1 MEIPPLSERPVSQ
14 EEEEAFLR
22 SIQPRRGLFGRR
34 FIGPRRWRPGWAWVP
49 RVRGGGRGGG
59 RGSGASQS
67 GEDAATVDSG
77 SQSGGASFDSGSQ
90 GVAWLRAD
98 PVDWGIRIAV
108 VLLIVAGCYA
118 VYINGVAE
126 GWWRAWGENP
136 TAIPTRSAMS
146 GRVPTP
152 TPTPSASGEAAMS
165 GGYQVGPDGVLV
177 RPAEHAASTYTLPEL
192 PPAATE
198 NSERGAEAA
207 AEHYLALLVYA
218 WNTGDTTPLADMSD
232 PTSEFANSYLRD
244 IDNVYQGG
252 WTYGNAS
259 RVVHVLRL
267 EPVPAGEG
275 NVQPNTI
282 GVKLQIVSSDGIT
295 CRGQKITV
303 KDEEYTSTLSL
314 FMTWK
319 DGRWIETQGRVI
331 SEHEQ

>member
-34 FIGPRRWRPGWAWVP
+34 FIGPRRWRPDWAW
-49 RVRGGGRGGG
+49 RVRGG
-59 RGSGASQS
+59 GASQS
-67 GEDAATVDSG
+67 GEGGAVDSG
-77 SQSGGASFDSGSQ
+77 SQSG

-108 VLLIVAGCYA
+108 VVLIVAGCYA

-146 GRVPTP
+146 GRAPTP

-177 RPAEHAASTYTLPEL
+177 RPAEHAASTYPLPEL
-192 PPAATE
+192 PQAATE

-218 WNTGDTTPLADMSD
+218 WNTGDTTPLANMSD
-232 PTSEFANSYLRD
+232 PNSEFANTYITNIGELYSH
-244 IDNVYQGG
+244 G
-252 WTYGNAS
+252 WADGTAS
-259 RVVHVLRL
+259 KITRVLRV
-267 EPVPAGEG
+267 EPMEPNGTDVPENTVFVKFRISSIDGKECNG
-275 NVQPNTI
+275 TRLKVQE
-282 GVKLQIVSSDGIT
+282 S
-295 CRGQKITV
+295 
-303 KDEEYTSTLSL
+303 EYESTLSFL
-314 FMTWK
+314 MTWQ
-319 DGRWIETQGRVI
+319 DGKWIELQGRVI
-331 SEHEQ
+331 SDDE

>member
-34 FIGPRRWRPGWAWVP
+34 FIGPRRWRPDWAWVP
-49 RVRGGGRGGG
+49 RVRGGGRS
-59 RGSGASQS
+59 SGASQS
-67 GEDAATVDSG
+67 GEGGATIDSG

-108 VLLIVAGCYA
+108 VVLIVAGCYA

-136 TAIPTRSAMS
+136 TTIPTRSAMS
-146 GRVPTP
+146 GRAPTP
-152 TPTPSASGEAAMS
+152 TPTPSTSGEAAMS

-177 RPAEHAASTYTLPEL
+177 RPAEHAASTYPLPEL
-192 PPAATE
+192 PQAATQ

-207 AEHYLALLVYA
+207 AEHLLALEIYA
-218 WNTGDTTPLADMSD
+218 WNTGDTEP
-232 PTSEFANSYLRD
+232 FANMTEPGDSFRDSYISAINELYA
-244 IDNVYQGG
+244 NG
-252 WTYGNAS
+252 WAYGNES

-275 NVQPNTI
+275 NVQPNTV
-282 GVKLQIVSSDGIT
+282 GVKLQIVSSDGVT

-303 KDEEYTSTLSL
+303 KEEEYTSTLSL

>member
-34 FIGPRRWRPGWAWVP
+34 FIGPRRWRPDWAWVP
-49 RVRGGGRGGG
+49 RVRGGAGRGG
-59 RGSGASQS
+59 GSGASQS
-67 GEDAATVDSG
+67 GEDAAVDSG
-77 SQSGGASFDSGSQ
+77 GSGG
-90 GVAWLRAD
+90 GVAWLRAE

-108 VLLIVAGCYA
+108 VVLIVAGCYA

-136 TAIPTRSAMS
+136 TTIPTRSAMS
-146 GRVPTP
+146 GRAPTP

-177 RPAEHAASTYTLPEL
+177 RPAEHAASTYPLPEL
-192 PPAATE
+192 PQAATE

-207 AEHYLALLVYA
+207 AEHYLALGVYA
-218 WNTGDTTPLADMSD
+218 WNTGDTTPLANMSD
-232 PTSEFANSYLRD
+232 PSSEFASEYIRRINE
-244 IDNVYQGG
+244 VYKDG
-252 WTYGNAS
+252 WTYGNQS
-259 RVVHVLRL
+259 TVVHVLRL
-267 EPVPAGEG
+267 EPVPADGG
-275 NVQPNTI
+275 NVQPDTI
-282 GVKLQIVSSDGIT
+282 GVRFELKSSDGVT

-303 KDEEYTSTLSL
+303 KDKEYTSTMSL

-319 DGRWIETQGRVI
+319 DGRWVETQG
-331 SEHEQ
+331 SATTHEE

>member
-34 FIGPRRWRPGWAWVP
+34 FIGPRRWRLGWVRVP
-49 RVRGGGRGGG
+49 RVRGSVR
-59 RGSGASQS
+59 
-67 GEDAATVDSG
+67 
-77 SQSGGASFDSGSQ
+77 SGGEGGPGEGGAAFSGGTS
-90 GVAWLRAD
+90 GVAAWLRAD
-98 PVDWGIRIAV
+98 LVDWGIRIAV

-146 GRVPTP
+146 GRAPTP

-192 PPAATE
+192 PQAATE

-232 PTSEFANSYLRD
+232 PTSDFASTYISD
-244 IDNVYQGG
+244 IDQRYSNG
-252 WTYGNAS
+252 WTYGLTS
-259 RVVHVLRL
+259 KITYVLRV
-267 EPVPAGEG
+267 EPVPANGADIPEG
-275 NVQPNTI
+275 SVLTKFRI
-282 GVKLQIVSSDGIT
+282 ESYDGT
-295 CRGQKITV
+295 VCSNQKITV
-303 KDEEYTSTLSL
+303 ASAPYESTLSL
-314 FMTWK
+314 LMTWSN
-319 DGRWIETQGRVI
+319 GRWRETQGRVVGDN
-331 SEHEQ
+331 E

>member
-34 FIGPRRWRPGWAWVP
+34 FIGPRRWRPDWAW
-49 RVRGGGRGGG
+49 RVRGG
-59 RGSGASQS
+59 GASQS
-67 GEDAATVDSG
+67 GEGAA
-77 SQSGGASFDSGSQ
+77 FDSGSQ
-90 GVAWLRAD
+90 GGGASFGGRGSGGGVAWLRAD

-136 TAIPTRSAMS
+136 TTIPTRSAMS
-146 GRVPTP
+146 GRAPTP
-152 TPTPSASGEAAMS
+152 TATGSSQAPMS

-177 RPAEHAASTYTLPEL
+177 RPAEHAASTYPLPEL
-192 PPAATE
+192 PQAATE
-198 NSERGAEAA
+198 NNERGAEAA
-207 AEHYLALLVYA
+207 AEHLLALEIYA
-218 WNTGDTTPLADMSD
+218 WNTGDTEP
-232 PTSEFANSYLRD
+232 FANMTEPGDSFRDSYISAINELYA
-244 IDNVYQGG
+244 NG
-252 WTYGNAS
+252 WTYGNES

-275 NVQPNTI
+275 NVQPNTV
-282 GVKLQIVSSDGIT
+282 GVKLQIVSSDGVT

-303 KDEEYTSTLSL
+303 KEDEYTSTLSL

>member
-34 FIGPRRWRPGWAWVP
+34 FIGPRRWRPGWAW
-49 RVRGGGRGGG
+49 RVRTQKN
-59 RGSGASQS
+59 QS
-67 GEDAATVDSG
+67 GEGGATFDSG
-77 SQSGGASFDSGSQ
+77 SQSGGM
-90 GVAWLRAD
+90 AWLHAD
-98 PVDWGIRIAV
+98 PVDWGIRIAI

-126 GWWRAWGENP
+126 GWWRAWGEKP

-146 GRVPTP
+146 GRAPTP

-192 PPAATE
+192 PQAATE

-232 PTSEFANSYLRD
+232 PNSEFANTYITNIGELYSH
-244 IDNVYQGG
+244 G
-252 WTYGNAS
+252 WADGTAS
-259 RVVHVLRL
+259 KITRVLRV
-267 EPVPAGEG
+267 EPMEPNGTDVPENTVFVKFRISSIDGKECNG
-275 NVQPNTI
+275 TRLKVQE
-282 GVKLQIVSSDGIT
+282 S
-295 CRGQKITV
+295 
-303 KDEEYTSTLSL
+303 EYESTLSFL
-314 FMTWK
+314 MTWQ
-319 DGRWIETQGRVI
+319 DGKWIELQGRVI
-331 SEHEQ
+331 SDDE

>member
-34 FIGPRRWRPGWAWVP
+34 FIGPRRWRPDWGP
-49 RVRGGGRGGG
+49 RVRGGGGRGGG
-59 RGSGASQS
+59 RSGGASQS

-77 SQSGGASFDSGSQ
+77 SQGGGSGVA
-90 GVAWLRAD
+90 AWLRAD

-108 VLLIVAGCYA
+108 VVLIVAGCYA

-126 GWWRAWGENP
+126 GWWRAWGEKP

-146 GRVPTP
+146 GRAPTP

-177 RPAEHAASTYTLPEL
+177 RSAEHAASTYTLPEL
-192 PPAATE
+192 PQAATE

-232 PTSEFANSYLRD
+232 PNSEFANTYITNIGELYSH
-244 IDNVYQGG
+244 G
-252 WTYGNAS
+252 WADGTAS
-259 RVVHVLRL
+259 KITRVLRV
-267 EPVPAGEG
+267 EPMEPNGTDVPENTVFVKFRISSIDGKECNG
-275 NVQPNTI
+275 TRLKVQE
-282 GVKLQIVSSDGIT
+282 S
-295 CRGQKITV
+295 
-303 KDEEYTSTLSL
+303 EYESTLSFL
-314 FMTWK
+314 MTWQ
-319 DGRWIETQGRVI
+319 DGKWIELQGRVI
-331 SEHEQ
+331 SDDE

>member
-49 RVRGGGRGGG
+49 RVHHRGEGGPGEGGAAFSGGTSGGGV
-59 RGSGASQS
+59 A
-67 GEDAATVDSG
+67 
-77 SQSGGASFDSGSQ
+77 
-90 GVAWLRAD
+90 AWLRAD
-98 PVDWGIRIAV
+98 PMDWGIRIAV

-136 TAIPTRSAMS
+136 TAQPTRPAMS
-146 GRVPTP
+146 GQAPTP
-152 TPTPSASGEAAMS
+152 GPSVSGEAAMS
-165 GGYQVGPDGVLV
+165 GGYQIGPDGVLM
-177 RPAEHAASTYTLPEL
+177 RPAEHAASTYPLPEL
-192 PPAATE
+192 PQAATE
-198 NSERGAEAA
+198 NTERGAEAA
-207 AEHYLALLVYA
+207 AEHYLALGVYA

-232 PTSEFANSYLRD
+232 PSSEFASEYIRRINE
-244 IDNVYQGG
+244 VYKDG
-252 WTYGNAS
+252 WTYGNQS
-259 RVVHVLRL
+259 TVVHVLRL
-267 EPVPAGEG
+267 EPVPTDGG

-282 GVKLQIVSSDGIT
+282 GVRFELKSNDGVT

-303 KDEEYTSTLSL
+303 KDKEYTSTMSL

-319 DGRWIETQGRVI
+319 DGRWVETQG
-331 SEHEQ
+331 SATTHEE

>member
-34 FIGPRRWRPGWAWVP
+34 FIGPRRWRPGWAWLP
-49 RVRGGGRGGG
+49 RVRGGAGRGAG
-59 RGSGASQS
+59 RGGASQS
-67 GEDAATVDSG
+67 GEGGAVDSG
-77 SQSGGASFDSGSQ
+77 SQSG

-108 VLLIVAGCYA
+108 VVLIVAGCYA

-146 GRVPTP
+146 GRASTP
-152 TPTPSASGEAAMS
+152 TLTPSASGEAAMS
-165 GGYQVGPDGVLV
+165 GGYQVGPDGILV

-232 PTSEFANSYLRD
+232 PNSEFANTYITNIGELYSH
-244 IDNVYQGG
+244 G
-252 WTYGNAS
+252 WADGTAS
-259 RVVHVLRL
+259 KITRVLRV
-267 EPVPAGEG
+267 EPMEPNGTDVPENTVFVKFRISSIDGKECNG
-275 NVQPNTI
+275 TRLKVQE
-282 GVKLQIVSSDGIT
+282 S
-295 CRGQKITV
+295 
-303 KDEEYTSTLSL
+303 EYESTLSFL
-314 FMTWK
+314 MTWQ
-319 DGRWIETQGRVI
+319 DGKWIELQGRVI
-331 SEHEQ
+331 SDDE

>member
-34 FIGPRRWRPGWAWVP
+34 FIGPRRWCPGWAW
-49 RVRGGGRGGG
+49 RVRGGGG
-59 RGSGASQS
+59 RGGASQS
-67 GEDAATVDSG
+67 GEGGAAF
-77 SQSGGASFDSGSQ
+77 SGGTSG

-126 GWWRAWGENP
+126 GWWRAWGEKP
-136 TAIPTRSAMS
+136 TAQPTRPVMS
-146 GRVPTP
+146 GQAPTP
-152 TPTPSASGEAAMS
+152 TATGSGEAAMS

-232 PTSEFANSYLRD
+232 PTSDFASTYISD
-244 IDNVYQGG
+244 IDQRYSNG
-252 WTYGNAS
+252 WTYGLTS
-259 RVVHVLRL
+259 KITYVLRV
-267 EPVPAGEG
+267 EPVPANGADIPEG
-275 NVQPNTI
+275 SVLTKFRI
-282 GVKLQIVSSDGIT
+282 ESYDGT
-295 CRGQKITV
+295 VCSNQKITV
-303 KDEEYTSTLSL
+303 ASAPYESTLSL
-314 FMTWK
+314 LMTWSN
-319 DGRWIETQGRVI
+319 GRWRETQGRVVGDN
-331 SEHEQ
+331 E

>member
-34 FIGPRRWRPGWAWVP
+34 FIGPRRWRPDWAW
-49 RVRGGGRGGG
+49 RVRGG
-59 RGSGASQS
+59 GASQS
-67 GEDAATVDSG
+67 GEDATVDSG
-77 SQSGGASFDSGSQ
+77 SQGG

-108 VLLIVAGCYA
+108 VFLIVAGCYA

-126 GWWRAWGENP
+126 GWWRAWGEKP

-146 GRVPTP
+146 GQAPTP
-152 TPTPSASGEAAMS
+152 TATGSSRAPMS

-177 RPAEHAASTYTLPEL
+177 RPAEHAASTYPLPEL
-192 PPAATE
+192 PQAATE
-198 NSERGAEAA
+198 NNERGAEAA
-207 AEHYLALLVYA
+207 AEHLLALEIYA
-218 WNTGDTTPLADMSD
+218 WNTGDTEP
-232 PTSEFANSYLRD
+232 FANMTEPGDSFRDSYISAINELYA
-244 IDNVYQGG
+244 NG
-252 WTYGNAS
+252 WTYGNES

-282 GVKLQIVSSDGIT
+282 GVKLQIVSSDGVT

-303 KDEEYTSTLSL
+303 KEDEYTSTLSL

>member
-34 FIGPRRWRPGWAWVP
+34 FIGPRRWRPDWVRRP
-49 RVRGGGRGGG
+49 R
-59 RGSGASQS
+59 AQKNQS
-67 GEDAATVDSG
+67 GEGGTAFSG
-77 SQSGGASFDSGSQ
+77 TSGGVA
-90 GVAWLRAD
+90 AWLRAD

-146 GRVPTP
+146 GRAPTP

-177 RPAEHAASTYTLPEL
+177 RPAEHAASTYLLPEL
-192 PPAATE
+192 PQAATE
-198 NSERGAEAA
+198 NTERGAEAA

-218 WNTGDTTPLADMSD
+218 WNTGDTTPLANMSD
-232 PTSEFANSYLRD
+232 PNSEFANTYITNIGDLY
-244 IDNVYQGG
+244 NGG
-252 WTYGNAS
+252 WSYGTSS
-259 RVVHVLRL
+259 RVTDVLRV
-267 EPVPAGEG
+267 EPVPANGTDVPE
-275 NVQPNTI
+275 NSI
-282 GVKLQIVSSDGIT
+282 FVKFHITSVDGIKCHGLRT
-295 CRGQKITV
+295 KEQM
-303 KDEEYTSTLSL
+303 DEYGSTLSIIL
-314 FMTWK
+314 TWRN
-319 DGRWIETQGRVI
+319 GGWTEIQGRVI
-331 SEHEQ
+331 RDE

>member
-34 FIGPRRWRPGWAWVP
+34 FIGPRRWCPGWAWVP
-49 RVRGGGRGGG
+49 RVRGSVRGGEG
-59 RGSGASQS
+59 GP
-67 GEDAATVDSG
+67 GE
-77 SQSGGASFDSGSQ
+77 GGAAFSGTS
-90 GVAWLRAD
+90 GVAAWLRAD

-136 TAIPTRSAMS
+136 TTIPTRSAMS
-146 GRVPTP
+146 GSAPTP

-192 PPAATE
+192 PQAATQ
-198 NSERGAEAA
+198 NTERGAEAA

-232 PTSEFANSYLRD
+232 PNSEFANTYITNIGELYSH
-244 IDNVYQGG
+244 G
-252 WTYGNAS
+252 WADGTAS
-259 RVVHVLRL
+259 KITRVLRV
-267 EPVPAGEG
+267 EPMEPNGTDVPENTVFVKFRISSIDGKECNG
-275 NVQPNTI
+275 TRLKVQE
-282 GVKLQIVSSDGIT
+282 S
-295 CRGQKITV
+295 
-303 KDEEYTSTLSL
+303 EYESTLSFL
-314 FMTWK
+314 MTWQ
-319 DGRWIETQGRVI
+319 DGKWIELQGRVI
-331 SEHEQ
+331 SDDE

>member
-34 FIGPRRWRPGWAWVP
+34 FIGPRRWRPGWVRVP
-49 RVRGGGRGGG
+49 RVRGGR
-59 RGSGASQS
+59 SS
-67 GEDAATVDSG
+67 GEGGPGEGGAAFSG
-77 SQSGGASFDSGSQ
+77 TSGGVA
-90 GVAWLRAD
+90 AWLRAD

-136 TAIPTRSAMS
+136 TAQPTRPVMS
-146 GRVPTP
+146 GRAPTP
-152 TPTPSASGEAAMS
+152 GPSVSGEAAMS

-192 PPAATE
+192 PQAATE

>member
-34 FIGPRRWRPGWAWVP
+34 FIGPRRWRPGWAW
-49 RVRGGGRGGG
+49 RVRGG
-59 RGSGASQS
+59 GASQS
-67 GEDAATVDSG
+67 GEGGAVDSG
-77 SQSGGASFDSGSQ
+77 SQSGGASFGGRGSGG

-136 TAIPTRSAMS
+136 TTIPTRSAMS
-146 GRVPTP
+146 GRAPTP

-177 RPAEHAASTYTLPEL
+177 RPAEHAASTYPLPEL
-192 PPAATE
+192 PQAATQ
-198 NSERGAEAA
+198 NTERGAEAA

-232 PTSEFANSYLRD
+232 PTSDFASTYISD
-244 IDNVYQGG
+244 IDQRYSNG
-252 WTYGNAS
+252 WTYGLTS
-259 RVVHVLRL
+259 KITYVLRV
-267 EPVPAGEG
+267 EPVPANGADIPEG
-275 NVQPNTI
+275 SVLTKFRI
-282 GVKLQIVSSDGIT
+282 ESYDGT
-295 CRGQKITV
+295 VCSNQKITV
-303 KDEEYTSTLSL
+303 ASAPYESTLSL
-314 FMTWK
+314 LMTWSN
-319 DGRWIETQGRVI
+319 GRWRETQGRVVGDN
-331 SEHEQ
+331 E

>member
-49 RVRGGGRGGG
+49 RVRGGGSG
-59 RGSGASQS
+59 GASQS
-67 GEDAATVDSG
+67 GEDATVDSG
-77 SQSGGASFDSGSQ
+77 GSGVA
-90 GVAWLRAD
+90 AWLRAD

-108 VLLIVAGCYA
+108 VVLIVAGCYA

-146 GRVPTP
+146 GRAPTP
-152 TPTPSASGEAAMS
+152 TATGSSRAPMS

-192 PPAATE
+192 PQAATQ
-198 NSERGAEAA
+198 NTERGAEAA

-218 WNTGDTTPLADMSD
+218 WNTGDTTPLANMSD
-232 PTSEFANSYLRD
+232 PNSEFANTYITNIGDLYD
-244 IDNVYQGG
+244 GG
-252 WTYGNAS
+252 WSYGTSS
-259 RVVHVLRL
+259 RVTDVLRV
-267 EPVPAGEG
+267 EPVPANGTDVPE
-275 NVQPNTI
+275 NSI
-282 GVKLQIVSSDGIT
+282 LVKFHITSVDGIKCHGLRT
-295 CRGQKITV
+295 KEQT
-303 KDEEYTSTLSL
+303 DEYGSTLSIIL
-314 FMTWK
+314 TWRNGGWK
-319 DGRWIETQGRVI
+319 EIQGRVI
-331 SEHEQ
+331 RDE

>member
-34 FIGPRRWRPGWAWVP
+34 FIGPRRWRPDWGP
-49 RVRGGGRGGG
+49 RVRGSVRGGG
-59 RGSGASQS
+59 
-67 GEDAATVDSG
+67 GEGVLGEGGATVDSG
-77 SQSGGASFDSGSQ
+77 SQGG

-108 VLLIVAGCYA
+108 VVLIVAGCYA

-146 GRVPTP
+146 GSAPTP

-165 GGYQVGPDGVLV
+165 GGYQIGPDGVLV
-177 RPAEHAASTYTLPEL
+177 RPAEHAASTYLLPEL
-192 PPAATE
+192 PQAATE

-232 PTSEFANSYLRD
+232 PNSEFANTYITNIGELYSH
-244 IDNVYQGG
+244 G
-252 WTYGNAS
+252 WADGTAS
-259 RVVHVLRL
+259 KITRVLRV
-267 EPVPAGEG
+267 EPMEPNGTDVPENTVFVKFRISSIDGKECNG
-275 NVQPNTI
+275 TRLKVQE
-282 GVKLQIVSSDGIT
+282 S
-295 CRGQKITV
+295 
-303 KDEEYTSTLSL
+303 EYESTLSFL
-314 FMTWK
+314 MTWQ
-319 DGRWIETQGRVI
+319 DGKWIELQGRVI
-331 SEHEQ
+331 SDDE

>member
-49 RVRGGGRGGG
+49 RVHGGAERGGGGEGGP
-59 RGSGASQS
+59 
-67 GEDAATVDSG
+67 GE
-77 SQSGGASFDSGSQ
+77 GGAAFSGTS
-90 GVAWLRAD
+90 GVAAWLRAD
-98 PVDWGIRIAV
+98 LVDWGIRIAV

-136 TAIPTRSAMS
+136 TAQPTRPAMS
-146 GRVPTP
+146 GGAPTP
-152 TPTPSASGEAAMS
+152 GPSVSGEAAMS

-177 RPAEHAASTYTLPEL
+177 RPAEHAASTYPLPEL
-192 PPAATE
+192 PQAATE

-232 PTSEFANSYLRD
+232 PTSDFASTYISD
-244 IDNVYQGG
+244 IDQRYSNG
-252 WTYGNAS
+252 WTYGLTS
-259 RVVHVLRL
+259 KITYVLRV
-267 EPVPAGEG
+267 EPVPANGADIPEG
-275 NVQPNTI
+275 SVLTKFRI
-282 GVKLQIVSSDGIT
+282 ESYDGT
-295 CRGQKITV
+295 VCSNQKITV
-303 KDEEYTSTLSL
+303 ASAPYESTLSL
-314 FMTWK
+314 LMTWSN
-319 DGRWIETQGRVI
+319 GRWRETQGRVVGDN
-331 SEHEQ
+331 E

>member
-34 FIGPRRWRPGWAWVP
+34 FIGPRRWRPDWAW
-49 RVRGGGRGGG
+49 RVRGGGGHS
-59 RGSGASQS
+59 SGTSQS
-67 GEDAATVDSG
+67 GEDAA
-77 SQSGGASFDSGSQ
+77 AFDSGGSGG

-108 VLLIVAGCYA
+108 ILLIVAGCYA

-126 GWWRAWGENP
+126 GWWRAWGKNP

-146 GRVPTP
+146 GSAPTP

-192 PPAATE
+192 PQAATE
-198 NSERGAEAA
+198 NNERGAEAA

-218 WNTGDTTPLADMSD
+218 WNTGDTTPLANMSD
-232 PTSEFANSYLRD
+232 PNSEFANTYITNIGELYSH
-244 IDNVYQGG
+244 G
-252 WTYGNAS
+252 WADGTAS
-259 RVVHVLRL
+259 KITRVLRV
-267 EPVPAGEG
+267 EPMEPNGTDVPENTVFVKFRISSIDGKECNG
-275 NVQPNTI
+275 TRLKVQE
-282 GVKLQIVSSDGIT
+282 S
-295 CRGQKITV
+295 
-303 KDEEYTSTLSL
+303 EYESTLSFL
-314 FMTWK
+314 MTWQ
-319 DGRWIETQGRVI
+319 DGKWIELQGRVI
-331 SEHEQ
+331 SDDE

>member
-34 FIGPRRWRPGWAWVP
+34 FIGPRRWRPGWVRVP
-49 RVRGGGRGGG
+49 RAHHRGEGGP
-59 RGSGASQS
+59 
-67 GEDAATVDSG
+67 GE
-77 SQSGGASFDSGSQ
+77 GGAAFSSSQ
-90 GVAWLRAD
+90 GGVAAWLRAD

-136 TAIPTRSAMS
+136 TTIPTRSAMS
-146 GRVPTP
+146 GRAPTP
-152 TPTPSASGEAAMS
+152 TPGPSVSGEAAMS

-232 PTSEFANSYLRD
+232 PTSDFASTYISD
-244 IDNVYQGG
+244 IDQRYSNG
-252 WTYGNAS
+252 WTYGLTS
-259 RVVHVLRL
+259 KITYVLRV
-267 EPVPAGEG
+267 EPVPANGADIPEG
-275 NVQPNTI
+275 SVLTKFRI
-282 GVKLQIVSSDGIT
+282 ESYDGT
-295 CRGQKITV
+295 VCSNQKITV
-303 KDEEYTSTLSL
+303 ASAPYESTLSL
-314 FMTWK
+314 LMTWSN
-319 DGRWIETQGRVI
+319 GRWRETQGRVVGDN
-331 SEHEQ
+331 E

>member
-34 FIGPRRWRPGWAWVP
+34 FIGPRRWCPDWGP
-49 RVRGGGRGGG
+49 RVRGGAGRGGG
-59 RGSGASQS
+59 RSSGTSQS
-67 GEDAATVDSG
+67 GEGGATVDSG
-77 SQSGGASFDSGSQ
+77 SQSG

-108 VLLIVAGCYA
+108 VVLIVAGCYA

-146 GRVPTP
+146 GRAPTP
-152 TPTPSASGEAAMS
+152 TATGSSRAPMS

-192 PPAATE
+192 PQAATQ
-198 NSERGAEAA
+198 NTERGAEAA

-218 WNTGDTTPLADMSD
+218 WNTGDTTPLANMSD
-232 PTSEFANSYLRD
+232 PNSEFANTYITNIGDLYD
-244 IDNVYQGG
+244 GG
-252 WTYGNAS
+252 WSYGTSS
-259 RVVHVLRL
+259 RVTDVLRV
-267 EPVPAGEG
+267 EPVPANGTDVPE
-275 NVQPNTI
+275 NSI
-282 GVKLQIVSSDGIT
+282 LVKFHITSVDGIKCHGLRT
-295 CRGQKITV
+295 KEQT
-303 KDEEYTSTLSL
+303 DEYGSTLSIIL
-314 FMTWK
+314 TWRNGGWK
-319 DGRWIETQGRVI
+319 EIQGRVI
-331 SEHEQ
+331 RDE